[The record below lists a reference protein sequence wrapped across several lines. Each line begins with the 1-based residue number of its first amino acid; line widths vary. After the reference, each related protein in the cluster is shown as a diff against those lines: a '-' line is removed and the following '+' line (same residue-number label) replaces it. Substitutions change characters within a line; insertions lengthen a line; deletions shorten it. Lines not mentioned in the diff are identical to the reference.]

1 MAYVNKYDTDGKCSA
16 EGHNAEKS
24 FAELAED
31 KAFEVTAATR
41 NANMFSHVD
50 FILKKSSEGGDE
62 PLTLKV
68 DVKSRKRTSRKD
80 KKFNDDWIWLEFRNV
95 QGKNGWM
102 KGESTHIAF
111 EREKEFVLVP
121 RLELY
126 KWAKQEIIKRY
137 GNGDNMSIRCVAKNS
152 RDSKYKCYTRY
163 GRQDLLTQVNYKEML
178 TGVNNIEIWNK

>member
-1 MAYVNKYDTDGKCSA
+1 MAYVNKHDKGGKCSLQ
-16 EGHNAEKS
+16 GHSAEKS
-24 FAELAED
+24 FVQLAEE
-31 KAFEVTAATR
+31 KSFAVAAATR
-41 NANMFSHVD
+41 NANMFAHID
-50 FILKKSSEGGDE
+50 FVLTKTPEGATN

-80 KKFNDDWIWLEFRNV
+80 TKFNDDWIWLEFRNV

-121 RLELY
+121 RLGLY

-137 GNGDNMSIRCVAKNS
+137 GSGEKMSIKCVAKNS
-152 RDSKYKCYTRY
+152 ADSRYKCYTRY
-163 GRQDLLTQVNYKEML
+163 GRQDLLTQVNYEEML
-178 TGVNNIEIWNK
+178 KGVNNIEIWSK